1 MKCFIVNI
9 QQWMSSF
16 HSGFS
21 STLTTARVS
30 NEISFPPIFLVMR
43 WSLIIARIIS
53 IVTFLWSSL
62 VTSPLYTNNSN
73 VCRATNDKTVK
84 IFALISSNIENE
96 RMEELCLRVMSL
108 VVASLHCYT
117 LLLVSSPLYTNSS
130 NVCRAMKLLKFLI
143 PMSKIGKMKEL
154 INHIANNNFL
164 SCTNLSFVQNALK
177 F

>member
-62 VTSPLYTNNSN
+62 VTSPLYTNNLN

-117 LLLVSSPLYTNSS
+117 PRLSPRHFT
-130 NVCRAMKLLKFLI
+130 RI
-143 PMSKIGKMKEL
+143 
-154 INHIANNNFL
+154 
-164 SCTNLSFVQNALK
+164 VQMFAEQ
-177 F
+177 